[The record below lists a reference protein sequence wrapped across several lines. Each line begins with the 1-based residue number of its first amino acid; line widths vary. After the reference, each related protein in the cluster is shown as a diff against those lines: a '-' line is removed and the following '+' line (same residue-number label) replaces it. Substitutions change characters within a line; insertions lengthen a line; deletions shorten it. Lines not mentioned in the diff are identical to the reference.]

1 MIRMGEAKG
10 KIFNCLVVAAVVIL
24 AAFAGTVLYAQGN
37 DYPPGPEPKDIRI
50 VDVDPSSIPADGMSE
65 ATITARATNGTDAS
79 NNYKLKFEIVAQPGD
94 DAYLTTSEWDDHNS
108 GPLVGNTTNINGYA
122 YAKLKAGTT
131 VGQVEIE
138 VYRIKG
144 SDISDTAII
153 SLTEPGGKPDLKVTE
168 LRANCGELFANAS
181 NIINATID
189 NIGTNASGAFN
200 VSFDTGSFSKEVRV
214 NDLAVNGTT
223 IVSVTDPTQRHAG
236 ESVTISVTVDCDSE
250 ETTEDNNAISI
261 VKEVVN
267 NGYKGKS
274 VAGLPS
280 LVLLEHQKI
289 RGNLVY
295 TVGNSSKV
303 ELEPANTTTTGFNI
317 TIPDSA
323 SLKTARL
330 YVYWYDS
337 YSSTEHGDADL
348 TVVVEGHSF
357 TTPDAMYTD
366 EKGFGSYNYPKGTYV
381 YDVSSAISGTGTY
394 AAIME
399 NGANNTSTVLT
410 GQMLLVVY
418 EEGSEPE
425 REYWITEGCDLLMVN
440 SKYCV
445 SPGEA
450 IANVTLEGE
459 IANAT
464 NKSAR
469 LITVV
474 AQGNEQGTDL
484 TFNEQVWED
493 VWQDYAG
500 NSKLCIDDRS
510 VIPAASDNVVG
521 FRDTG
526 TMGMQASNA
535 ILVVCQESGG
545 ANAPSV
551 TTANASLP
559 IIPEDTDNEPLWGE
573 LTNLSVVVTDDTA
586 ITSVTVDLSSIGGD
600 AMQTMTPGGDNV
612 WYYETN
618 ASIGSAKF
626 ETGSYESHLLRV
638 TATNEEGK
646 SNTSVSIAVTVMKN
660 GDVQPYEG
668 DGEVDFMHDAL
679 FLVRH
684 TKSVPGYETLR
695 DNIADVTED
704 GEVDFMHDAL
714 YLVRYAKKVPGY
726 DVLH

>member
-24 AAFAGTVLYAQGN
+24 AAVAGTVLCAQGN
-37 DYPPGPEPKDIRI
+37 DYPPGPEPKDIKI

-153 SLTEPGGKPDLKVTE
+153 FLTEPGGKPDLKVTE

-348 TVVVEGHSF
+348 TVVIEGHSF

-394 AAIME
+394 AAVME
-399 NGANNTSTVLT
+399 NGADNTSTVLT

-425 REYWITEGCDLLMVN
+425 REYWITEGCDLLMAN

-510 VIPAASDNVVG
+510 VTPAASDNVVG

-535 ILVVCQESGG
+535 ILVVSSTTSRTFELPITKGWNLISIPLDMGNTSIDAVFPDANDGDVLFSYNGSWITTTYYSGYGWYGDFETIELDKGYWYG
-545 ANAPSV
+545 ANSAY
-551 TTANASLP
+551 TTTIEGTEAGTRTVPIATGWNLIGYTGQNEAGLNN
-559 IIPEDTDNEPLWGE
+559 IIP
-573 LTNLSVVVTDDTA
+573 
-586 ITSVTVDLSSIGGD
+586 
-600 AMQTMTPGGDNV
+600 
-612 WYYETN
+612 N
-618 ASIGSAKF
+618 ANDSDVLFAYDEGW
-626 ETGSYESHLLRV
+626 V
-638 TATNEEGK
+638 TATYYSDYGWYGDLNKMQPGK
-646 SNTSVSIAVTVMKN
+646 
-660 GDVQPYEG
+660 
-668 DGEVDFMHDAL
+668 
-679 FLVRH
+679 
-684 TKSVPGYETLR
+684 GYWYG
-695 DNIADVTED
+695 ATEAFTW
-704 GEVDFMHDAL
+704 E
-714 YLVRYAKKVPGY
+714 Y
-726 DVLH
+726 